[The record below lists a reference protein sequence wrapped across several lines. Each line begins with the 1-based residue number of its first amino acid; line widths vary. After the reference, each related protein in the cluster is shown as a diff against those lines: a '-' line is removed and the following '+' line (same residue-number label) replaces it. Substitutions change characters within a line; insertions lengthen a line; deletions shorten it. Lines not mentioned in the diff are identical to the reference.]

1 MYGVNLEYKKHL
13 CNIQF
18 SEDSIVCDSD
28 LSVIFSVQF
37 RANASRSEILI
48 EALSSFKDGQILA
61 SCSDNTFRV
70 QFVL

>member
-1 MYGVNLEYKKHL
+1 MVMKHEYIFQKIAL
-13 CNIQF
+13 P
-18 SEDSIVCDSD
+18 VYSD
-28 LSVIFSVQF
+28 FSVIFSVQF

-61 SCSDNTFRV
+61 SCSDNTFHV